1 MKKLDNTEIFVLEI
15 KVNLKIF
22 LNKIFRPRSFLKI
35 KISSVPRTKWIY
47 FHKRKWGK
55 KENYGYEERNLQ
67 TTLSLCVASRK
78 SPLTTGCSARHT
90 INFPSSSTVGE
101 KLSSDFVVLFKIS
114 SFKRIFPCM
123 VRSMGER
130 R

>member
-1 MKKLDNTEIFVLEI
+1 MDFLFSPALSTKERATEERIMDI
-15 KVNLKIF
+15 K
-22 LNKIFRPRSFLKI
+22 R
-35 KISSVPRTKWIY
+35 IS
-47 FHKRKWGK
+47 
-55 KENYGYEERNLQ
+55 ERNLQ

-114 SFKRIFPCM
+114 LFFLNSQRIQTHEVREISGGMCM
-123 VRSMGER
+123 CQTRKKKER
-130 R
+130 WKQEKLTFSLLFCFIHSPP